1 MYRIIFEIRDM
12 LFVRRGMVDQKCP
25 VRKSWV
31 AMRHVVG
38 SWGLVHTVGDGV
50 SWVQLDLGQGS
61 LGGSWGSSNN
71 SLDGSWSWGNQWS
84 GIAQVVGTI
93 EAWGI
98 STVVAEGT
106 AVDTA
111 VDTIVEWSTIGQG
124 SKGSWDQAFGGSWGV
139 PLLAGASLLKSL
151 QVGCGSLSN
160 LWGEFRSNWE
170 LWVEDW
176 CLTLENWS
184 NQGLWVEDWCL
195 TLKDWGNW
203 QVGGLDTESQSISLV
218 VDSLELAIGIN
229 VAVSALRNAESS
241 VASLVLGRVDVAVSV
256 SMVGELILR
265 VELLGQWG
273 SWGNGDSG
281 NWSSSNGGWGSNS
294 GDWSTSVGKARV
306 DKARVDKAAK
316 VWVDQDLGVGRGS
329 QSGNSSDKSLHS
341 ECVGLDV

>member
-1 MYRIIFEIRDM
+1 
-12 LFVRRGMVDQKCP
+12 
-25 VRKSWV
+25 
-31 AMRHVVG
+31 MRHVVG

-50 SWVQLDLGQGS
+50 SWGQLDLGQGG
-61 LGGSWGSSNN
+61 LGGSWGSSDN

-84 GIAQVVGTI
+84 GIAQVVAI
-93 EAWGI
+93 EAWCIG
-98 STVVAEGT
+98 TVVAKG
-106 AVDTA
+106 TA

-139 PLLAGASLLKSL
+139 PLLAGSKILMSL

-218 VDSLELAIGIN
+218 VDGLELAVGVN
-229 VAVSALRNAESS
+229 VAVSALDKAESS

-256 SMVGELILR
+256 SKVGELILR

-273 SWGNGDSG
+273 SWGNSDGGDWCSSG
-281 NWSSSNGGWGSNS
+281 DGGWGSN
-294 GDWSTSVGKARV
+294 GGWDTSVGKAGV
-306 DKARVDKAAK
+306 DKAGVDKAAM

-341 ECVGLDV
+341 ECV

>member
-1 MYRIIFEIRDM
+1 
-12 LFVRRGMVDQKCP
+12 
-25 VRKSWV
+25 
-31 AMRHVVG
+31 MRHVVG

-50 SWVQLDLGQGS
+50 SWGQLDLGQGG
-61 LGGSWGSSNN
+61 LGGSWGSSDN

-139 PLLAGASLLKSL
+139 PLLAGSKILMSL

-218 VDSLELAIGIN
+218 VDGLELAVGVN
-229 VAVSALRNAESS
+229 VAVSALDKAESS

-256 SMVGELILR
+256 SKVGELILR

-273 SWGNGDSG
+273 SWGNSDGGDWCSSG
-281 NWSSSNGGWGSNS
+281 DGGWGSN
-294 GDWSTSVGKARV
+294 GGWDTSVGKAGV
-306 DKARVDKAAK
+306 DKAGVDKAAM

-341 ECVGLDV
+341 ECV

>member
-1 MYRIIFEIRDM
+1 
-12 LFVRRGMVDQKCP
+12 MVDQKFP

-38 SWGLVHTVGDGV
+38 SWGLVHSVGDGV
-50 SWVQLDLGQGS
+50 SWGQLDLGQGG
-61 LGGSWGSSNN
+61 LGGSWGSSDN

-84 GIAQVVGTI
+84 GIAQGVGTI
-93 EAWGI
+93 KAWGI
-98 STVVAEGT
+98 GTVVAEGT
-106 AVDTA
+106 TI
-111 VDTIVEWSTIGQG
+111 DTIVEWSTIGQG

-160 LWGEFRSNWE
+160 LRGEFRSNWE

-184 NQGLWVEDWCL
+184 DWELWVEDWCL

-203 QVGGLDTESQSISLV
+203 QVGGLDLESPAVSNV
-218 VDSLELAIGIN
+218 AHSLELIVGIN
-229 VAVSALRNAESS
+229 KRIATRHSNKGVAN
-241 VASLVLGRVDVAVSV
+241 LVLGRIDVGISIASIAKF
-256 SMVGELILR
+256 ILR
-265 VELLGQWG
+265 VELLSQWG
-273 SWGNGDSG
+273 NWQRSNGSWA
-281 NWSSSNGGWGSNS
+281 SSNGGWGLNS
-294 GDWSTSVGKARV
+294 GDWDTSIGKARVSKARVSKARVGKARV
-306 DKARVDKAAK
+306 SKATK

>member
-1 MYRIIFEIRDM
+1 
-12 LFVRRGMVDQKCP
+12 
-25 VRKSWV
+25 
-31 AMRHVVG
+31 MRHVVG
-38 SWGLVHTVGDGV
+38 SWGLVHSVGDGV
-50 SWVQLDLGQGS
+50 SWGQLDLGQGG
-61 LGGSWGSSNN
+61 LGGSWGSSDN

-93 EAWGI
+93 KAWCV
-98 STVVAEGT
+98 STMVAKGT
-106 AVDTA
+106 TI
-111 VDTIVEWSTIGQG
+111 DTIVEWSTIGQG

-184 NQGLWVEDWCL
+184 DWELWVEDWCL

-203 QVGGLDTESQSISLV
+203 QVGGLDTESQSIRLV
-218 VDSLELAIGIN
+218 VDGLELAVGVN
-229 VAVSALRNAESS
+229 VAVSALDKAESS

-256 SMVGELILR
+256 SKVGELILR

-273 SWGNGDSG
+273 SWGNSDGGD
-281 NWSSSNGGWGSNS
+281 WSSSDGWGSNG
-294 GDWSTSVGKARV
+294 GDWGTSVGKAG
-306 DKARVDKAAK
+306 VDKAAQ

>member
-1 MYRIIFEIRDM
+1 
-12 LFVRRGMVDQKCP
+12 
-25 VRKSWV
+25 
-31 AMRHVVG
+31 MRHVVG
-38 SWGLVHTVGDGV
+38 SWGLVHSVGDGV
-50 SWVQLDLGQGS
+50 SWGQLDLGQGG
-61 LGGSWGSSNN
+61 LGGSWGSSDN

-84 GIAQVVGTI
+84 GIAQGVGTI
-93 EAWGI
+93 KAWCIG
-98 STVVAEGT
+98 TVVAEG
-106 AVDTA
+106 TA

-184 NQGLWVEDWCL
+184 DWELWVEDWCL

-203 QVGGLDTESQSISLV
+203 QVGGLDTESQSIRLV
-218 VDSLELAIGIN
+218 VDGLELAVGVNI
-229 VAVSALRNAESS
+229 AVSALDKAESS

-256 SMVGELILR
+256 SKVGELILR

-273 SWGNGDSG
+273 SWGNSDGGD
-281 NWSSSNGGWGSNS
+281 WSSSDGGWGSNG
-294 GDWSTSVGKARV
+294 GDWGASVGKAGV
-306 DKARVDKAAK
+306 DKAGVDEAAQ

>member
-1 MYRIIFEIRDM
+1 
-12 LFVRRGMVDQKCP
+12 
-25 VRKSWV
+25 
-31 AMRHVVG
+31 MRHVVG

-50 SWVQLDLGQGS
+50 SWGQLDLGQGG
-61 LGGSWGSSNN
+61 LGGSWGSSDN

-84 GIAQVVGTI
+84 GIAQVVAI
-93 EAWGI
+93 EAWCV
-98 STVVAEGT
+98 STVVAKGT
-106 AVDTA
+106 T
-111 VDTIVEWSTIGQG
+111 VDTIVEWSAIGQG
-124 SKGSWDQAFGGSWGV
+124 SKGSWDQSFGGSWGV
-139 PLLAGASLLKSL
+139 PLLAGSKILMSL

-184 NQGLWVEDWCL
+184 NWELWVEDWCL
-195 TLKDWGNW
+195 ALKDWGNW
-203 QVGGLDTESQSISLV
+203 QVGGLDTESQSIRLV
-218 VDSLELAIGIN
+218 VDSLELAVGVN
-229 VAVSALRNAESS
+229 VAVSALDKAESS

-256 SMVGELILR
+256 SKVGELILR

-273 SWGNGDSG
+273 SWGNSDGGD
-281 NWSSSNGGWGSNS
+281 WSSSDGGWGLNS
-294 GDWSTSVGKARV
+294 GDWDTSIGKAGM
-306 DKARVDKAAK
+306 DKAGVDKAAM